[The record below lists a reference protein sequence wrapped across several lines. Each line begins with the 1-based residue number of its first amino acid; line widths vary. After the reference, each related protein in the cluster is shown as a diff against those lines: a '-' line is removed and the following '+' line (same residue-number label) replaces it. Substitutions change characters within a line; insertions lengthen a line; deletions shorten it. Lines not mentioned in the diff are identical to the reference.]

1 MNISVLSV
9 GKIKESFWNEAI
21 SEYIKRISPY
31 AKINFIELENKA
43 FKDSE
48 NAEVIKKQEAEL
60 ILNKLEKNPG
70 IVLALDEHEKEF
82 SSREFSKFLEQ
93 KTAHGDHIIFVL
105 GGPRGLHSSVLE
117 KANQKISLSQMT
129 FPHNL
134 AKVVL
139 IEQLYRAI
147 TIMKEKSYHY

>member
-1 MNISVLSV
+1 MNISILSV

-60 ILNKLEKNPG
+60 ILNKLNKNPG
-70 IVLALDEHEKEF
+70 IILALDEHEKEF
-82 SSREFSKFLEQ
+82 NSREFSKFLEQ
-93 KTAHGDHIIFVL
+93 KTAHGDHIIFIL
-105 GGPRGLHSSVLE
+105 GGPRGLHSSILS
-117 KANQKISLSQMT
+117 KANQKMSLSQMT

-139 IEQLYRAI
+139 IEQVYRAI
-147 TIMKEKSYHY
+147 TIMNNKSYHY

>member
-1 MNISVLSV
+1 MNISILTV

-21 SEYIKRISPY
+21 DEYIKRISPY
-31 AKINFIELENKA
+31 AKISFIEIENKA

-48 NAEVIKKQEAEL
+48 QANVIKKQEAEL
-60 ILNKLEKNPG
+60 ILKKIEATPA
-70 IVLALDEHEKEF
+70 IIIALDEHEKEF
-82 SSREFSKFLEQ
+82 SSIEFSKFLEQ
-93 KTAHGDHIIFVL
+93 KTAHGDHIIFIV

-117 KANQKISLSQMT
+117 KTHHKISLSQMT

-139 IEQLYRAI
+139 IEQIYRAI
-147 TIMKEKSYHY
+147 TIVKEKVYHY

>member
-147 TIMKEKSYHY
+147 TIMKEKNYHY

>member
-1 MNISVLSV
+1 MNISILSV

-21 SEYIKRISPY
+21 NEYIKRISPY

-48 NAEVIKKQEAEL
+48 NAEVIKKQEADL
-60 ILNKLEKNPG
+60 ILTKLEKNPG
-70 IVLALDEHEKEF
+70 IIIALDEHESGF
-82 SSREFSKFLEQ
+82 DSVQFSKFLEQ
-93 KTAHGDHIIFVL
+93 KTAHGDHIIFII
-105 GGPRGLHSSVLE
+105 GGPRGLHSSILE
-117 KANQKISLSQMT
+117 KADQKISLSQMT

-139 IEQLYRAI
+139 IEQIYRAI
-147 TIMKEKSYHY
+147 TIMKNKAYHY